1 MKRQRAR
8 YQSGFSLVEL
18 IVVMVLIG
26 IIGGVLSLQLA
37 PAIRSYLLVGQR
49 AALTSQADTALRTIV
64 GEVRSAVPNSLRLRN
79 AQCLDLV
86 PTKDGGRFRTGP
98 DTDNGAVTGAFLDAS
113 GPTDRFDVL
122 TPLGNP
128 PLDGDAIVIGNQ
140 NTGDVYHQVNVGIV
154 DGPHTGPA
162 SSAVTGMSGVRL
174 RAPIQI
180 PPGYDGGR
188 FLIVPAAE
196 KVVTY
201 ACDQVGETG
210 GTGTGTL
217 YRFASNQFHNTA
229 TCAIPANRAIV
240 ATKVSH
246 CAFIYSPNQGATQEN
261 GFVQLQLTLSDK
273 GEAAPLTLG
282 AHVDNMP

>member
-1 MKRQRAR
+1 MRHHPVHRQR
-8 YQSGFSLVEL
+8 GFSLVEL
-18 IVVMVLIG
+18 IVVIVLVG
-26 IIGGVLSLQLA
+26 IIGGVLSMQLA
-37 PAIRSYLLVGQR
+37 PAIQSYLLVGQR

-64 GEVRSAVPNSLRLRN
+64 TEVRSAVPNSLRLRT

-86 PTKDGGRFRTGP
+86 PTKDGGRYRSGP
-98 DTDNGAVTGAFLDAS
+98 DTANGGVAGNFLDAT
-113 GPTDRFDVL
+113 GTNDRFDVL

-140 NTGDVYHQVNVGIV
+140 NTGDVYSQVNVGIV
-154 DGPHTGPA
+154 DGANTGSA
-162 SSAVTGMSGVRL
+162 SSPATGVYGIRL
-174 RAPIQI
+174 RAPIRV

-201 ACDQVGETG
+201 ACTGVGASG
-210 GTGTGTL
+210 GTGSGTL
-217 YRFASNQFHNTA
+217 VRFASDQFHNNV
-229 TCAIPANRAIV
+229 TCTIPADRAVV

-273 GEAAPLTLG
+273 GEAVPLTLG